1 MFDIECVHKERISL
15 EKYRGLYILV
25 IEKASEDE
33 ITMKTSKHIFPFMQ
47 QELQNYLDVLNGKK
61 VDAQQQ

>member
-1 MFDIECVHKERISL
+1 MFDIECVHKERAGV
-15 EKYRGLYILV
+15 EKYWMLYMLV

-47 QELQNYLDVLNGKK
+47 QELQNYLDMLNGKK
-61 VDAQQQ
+61 VDAKL